1 MGHLRNHTAV
11 CQLRYSCHL
20 FGQGLDEMENGRF
33 KSLRFFIFLPAQ
45 YLATQ
50 PKEKCIRSL
59 PFISIPADWDVVGR
73 GALRGLLFG
82 EMAPQSFLLLCLRSG
97 MWGGRESEVQH
108 FPGISRGCHRHCLS
122 LSPRSSSALVCS
134 RGSGG
139 VARGRPGPG
148 VLAGLQLHLGALEI
162 TVQQPFCRVVAC
174 DHHVIKSKKKAFYFK
189 C

>member
-33 KSLRFFIFLPAQ
+33 KSLSFSFIFLPAQ

-59 PFISIPADWDVVGR
+59 PFISIRVDWDVVGR

-97 MWGGRESEVQH
+97 MWGQGIRSPALPRH
-108 FPGISRGCHRHCLS
+108 FPW
-122 LSPRSSSALVCS
+122 LSPTLPFSVPQVLVCS
-134 RGSGG
+134 RLQPREWWGGQRQARTGSPCW
-139 VARGRPGPG
+139 VAAASGSIRNNCTTT
-148 VLAGLQLHLGALEI
+148 LLSCCSL
-162 TVQQPFCRVVAC
+162 
-174 DHHVIKSKKKAFYFK
+174 
-189 C
+189 